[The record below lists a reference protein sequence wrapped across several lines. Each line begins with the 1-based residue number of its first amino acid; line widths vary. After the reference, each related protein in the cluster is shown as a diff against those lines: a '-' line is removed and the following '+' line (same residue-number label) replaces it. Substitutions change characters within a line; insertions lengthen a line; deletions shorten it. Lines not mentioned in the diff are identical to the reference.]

1 MGQYAFITGASR
13 GIGRGIALALARRG
27 FAIAANAHSDSS
39 ALNRT
44 VAEIKAEGV
53 EAVALPGDV
62 TDLGAHADILSRA
75 EDALGP
81 LTTLVNNA
89 GVGPLARADILDC
102 GEASFD
108 HCMATNAKA
117 VFFLTQAFSRLL
129 LQRRRESDLAYSVI
143 TISSVSADAASID
156 KADYCVSKAA
166 EAMVS
171 KVFAVRLAPE
181 GIQVFDIQPGVIETD
196 LSRPVLPG
204 YTRRIETEGLTLI
217 KRVGQPE
224 DVGAVVASAAAGDLP
239 YLAGQVLRVDGG
251 LGLLRL

>member
-1 MGQYAFITGASR
+1 
-13 GIGRGIALALARRG
+13 
-27 FAIAANAHSDSS
+27 
-39 ALNRT
+39 
-44 VAEIKAEGV
+44 
-53 EAVALPGDV
+53 
-62 TDLGAHADILSRA
+62 
-75 EDALGP
+75 
-81 LTTLVNNA
+81 
-89 GVGPLARADILDC
+89 
-102 GEASFD
+102 
-108 HCMATNAKA
+108 
-117 VFFLTQAFSRLL
+117 
-129 LQRRRESDLAYSVI
+129 
-143 TISSVSADAASID
+143 
-156 KADYCVSKAA
+156 
-166 EAMVS
+166 MVS